1 MVFLLIAGVILAF
14 VVWTGWGKPVL
25 TRGQW
30 RVGTGLMAVV
40 TIGGGALV
48 ASRGGY
54 EKGLALIAVGGVLAY
69 MTRSRRGPK
78 PPPKA
83 EQRTMSATE
92 ARALLGL
99 GDAAST
105 DEVKSAH
112 TRLMKQAHPDRGGT
126 TGLAAQLNAA
136 RDRLL
141 KK

>member
-1 MVFLLIAGVILAF
+1 MIFLLIAGVVLAV
-14 VVWTGWGKPVL
+14 VVWMGWGKPVL

-78 PPPKA
+78 PPPKV
-83 EQRTMSATE
+83 EQRLMSAAQ

-99 GDAAST
+99 PEEAST
-105 DEVKSAH
+105 DEVKTAH
-112 TRLMKQAHPDRGGT
+112 TRLMKLAHPDRGGT
-126 TGLAAQLNAA
+126 SGLAAQLNAA